1 MKAIIFLVAVALV
14 LAAVNY
20 RMRKAHKEEAKAKQK
35 AIQKRKEKSR
45 EAILADQE
53 VVWPVIVK
61 TVKGDGSDGDEE
73 ASHDKELAMT
83 SIEFEQ
89 EQRASS

>member
-14 LAAVNY
+14 LAAVIY
-20 RMRKAHKEEAKAKQK
+20 RMRKAQAEEVRARHKE
-35 AIQKRKEKSR
+35 IQKRKEKSR
-45 EAILADQE
+45 EAIMADQE
-53 VVWPVIVK
+53 VIWPVIVK
-61 TVKGDGSDGDEE
+61 TVKGDGSDVDEE

-89 EQRASS
+89 EQRMSS